1 VLGRAISML
10 RKNDRWEINFEKS
23 EGNMWRVRRRMGGHW
38 GEGGEAIV
46 WVMRIYGYSYN
57 VDLLYECNGGD
68 GETELTGGDG

>member
-1 VLGRAISML
+1 
-10 RKNDRWEINFEKS
+10 
-23 EGNMWRVRRRMGGHW
+23 MWRVRRRMGGHW